1 MDSTRLSSTAVSSGK
16 PDPDNDPDRSFVSI
30 RNMTKGFDGR
40 GSRIEILREAVLE
53 LSKGETLAVIGPSGI
68 GKSTFLHILGALDR
82 PDSGDFFYQG
92 KDVFRMDDISLAN
105 FRNRCIGF
113 VFQFHHLLPEFSAL
127 ENAMMPG
134 LIHGMPL
141 DDIRDLA
148 EAILTRVGLE
158 DRLFHKITEMSGGE
172 QQRVALG
179 RALVLKPSILLADE
193 PTGNLDTGN
202 SRRIHE
208 LLMELNDELKMAM
221 VVVTHNIELAKLM
234 ARRVT
239 ISDGKFLDLE

>member
-1 MDSTRLSSTAVSSGK
+1 MDNARLSSTAVSSGK
-16 PDPDNDPDRSFVSI
+16 PDPDNGRDRSFVSI

-40 GSRIEILREAVLE
+40 GNRIEILRDADLE
-53 LSKGETLAVIGPSGI
+53 LSKGETLAIIGPSGI
-68 GKSTFLHILGALDR
+68 GKSTFLHILGTLDR

-92 KDVFRMDDISLAN
+92 KDVIRMDDISLAN
-105 FRNRCIGF
+105 FRNQSIGF

-134 LIHGMPL
+134 LIHGMAGG
-141 DDIRDLA
+141 DIRNLA
-148 EAILTRVGLE
+148 EAILIRVGLE
-158 DRLFHKITEMSGGE
+158 DRLFHKVTEMSGGE

-193 PTGNLDTGN
+193 PTGNLDKGN
-202 SRRIHE
+202 SNRIHE
-208 LLMELNDELKMAM
+208 LLMELNDELKMTM

-234 ARRVT
+234 ARRIT
-239 ISDGKFLDLE
+239 ISDGKFLDLK